1 MPLNLHSLESSP
13 HKKKKRV
20 GRGNASG
27 HGTYSTRGMKGQRAR
42 SGGKRRPSFG
52 SPLAH
57 HLPKMRG
64 FKSQV
69 PKMNIVNLQDINRFF
84 QDGALVNPR
93 TLLKAELVD
102 NIKRGVKILGQGE
115 LKLKNLK
122 VEGCYFSASVKIQIE
137 KNGGKIKTQSVKIP
151 LAPRLRRAGKNQND
165 KSKC

>member
-1 MPLNLHSLESSP
+1 MPLNLHSLKSTP
-13 HKKKKRV
+13 HSKKKRV

-42 SGGKRRPSFG
+42 SGGRPRPAFG
-52 SPLAH
+52 SHLAH
-57 HLPKMRG
+57 HLPKMIG

-93 TLLKAELVD
+93 TLLKAKLVD

-122 VEGCYFSASVKIQIE
+122 VEGCHFSASAKIQIE
-137 KNGGKIKTQSVKIP
+137 KKGGKIKNKIS
-151 LAPRLRRAGKNQND
+151 N
-165 KSKC
+165 